1 MRSLGNMP
9 RIVII
14 SEVLGLLLLV
24 VAYLSINNYLSLP
37 GEMGTPTAA
46 IMMIFVGVGLMI
58 PAAVCIVWRVVS
70 GFGPL
75 LGSADRISTPQKA
88 SEEKLAAKSKKSGQD
103 NH

>member
-46 IMMIFVGVGLMI
+46 IMMILWGRPDDPG
-58 PAAVCIVWRVVS
+58 
-70 GFGPL
+70 
-75 LGSADRISTPQKA
+75 GSVYR
-88 SEEKLAAKSKKSGQD
+88 LAGSQRFWSIIGQC
-103 NH
+103 

>member
-37 GEMGTPTAA
+37 GKWGHQR
-46 IMMIFVGVGLMI
+46 L
-58 PAAVCIVWRVVS
+58 
-70 GFGPL
+70 PL
-75 LGSADRISTPQKA
+75 
-88 SEEKLAAKSKKSGQD
+88 
-103 NH
+103 